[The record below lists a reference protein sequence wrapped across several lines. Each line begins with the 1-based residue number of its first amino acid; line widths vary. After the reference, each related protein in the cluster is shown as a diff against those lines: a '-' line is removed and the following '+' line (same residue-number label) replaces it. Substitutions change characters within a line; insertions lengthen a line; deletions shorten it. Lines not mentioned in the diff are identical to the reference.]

1 MRVYLCVSVSVCQCV
16 GDDHGSDHFIING
29 FFSYKPIYNKM
40 NEKTVRLFRKT
51 DWIDINFPIT
61 QQ

>member
-29 FFSYKPIYNKM
+29 FFFI
-40 NEKTVRLFRKT
+40 
-51 DWIDINFPIT
+51 
-61 QQ
+61 